1 MAITKTTKLSEILV
15 TPAVDDTA
23 ENTTNAK
30 HPTLSVWYFD
40 TFTDSGVQSNPT
52 GREIVLHKFV
62 EDGGAETDISSQDAI
77 VQSIATAVWG

>member
-23 ENTTNAK
+23 ENTTNDK
-30 HPTLSVWYFD
+30 HPTISVWYFD

-52 GREIVLHKFV
+52 GREVVLHKFV
-62 EDGGAETDISSQDAI
+62 EDGGDETDISSQDAI
-77 VQSIATAVWG
+77 VQSIATAIWS